1 VDIDQAV
8 QIVQEFAGLSPVD
21 AKKLVQ
27 AVLQAAE
34 AEAIELMSGEAPVP
48 SNMADARALRL
59 RYICAALGRT
69 LRPLEVEVV
78 FRLAPSTAAAVFR
91 RMQSTYPR
99 AIDPFLKAVVR
110 DSATVTKT
118 GNAEAGLRF
127 QIFFADPA
135 ALDYAYQLL
144 QRKGLTKDVK
154 IQRAAQTF
162 DLPRKIGS
170 EDVLQVLGLPE
181 P

>member
-1 VDIDQAV
+1 MIGAVDTDQAV
-8 QIVQEFAGLSPVD
+8 QIVQEFAGLATAD

-27 AVLQAAE
+27 AVLQGAQAE
-34 AEAIELMSGEAPVP
+34 ALELMSGEAPVP
-48 SNMADARALRL
+48 SNMTDARALRL
-59 RYICAALGRT
+59 I
-69 LRPLEVEVV
+69 
-78 FRLAPSTAAAVFR
+78 RLAPSSAAAVSR

-110 DSATVTKT
+110 NSATVTKT

-127 QIFFADPA
+127 QIFFDDPA

-144 QRKGLTKDVK
+144 QRRGFTKDVK
-154 IQRAAQTF
+154 IQRAAQIL
-162 DLPRKIGS
+162 DLPRKIANA
-170 EDVLQVLGLPE
+170 DVLEVLGIPE